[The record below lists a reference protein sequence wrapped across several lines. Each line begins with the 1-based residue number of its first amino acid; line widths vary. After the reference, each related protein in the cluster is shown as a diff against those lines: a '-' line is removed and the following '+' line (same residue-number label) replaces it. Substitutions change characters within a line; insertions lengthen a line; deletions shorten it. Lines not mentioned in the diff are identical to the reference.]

1 MPAYQVTSPD
11 GKTFEI
17 TAPDGASQEQV
28 LAYAQAQWASVP
40 AEKPAAVKAGAS
52 LNEIPRQLGL
62 TARYG
67 LEGVPQALELFT
79 EPLRKYVTDPL
90 AQAVTGTK
98 QHGRSLSGM
107 GVDMADRLGLPKP
120 QGANERVIGDASR
133 LVAGAGGIG
142 ALGKVAA
149 ASPGML
155 GQAGKMFSQNMGQ
168 QAISAGAAGGAAGAS
183 REAGG
188 TPGQQAIAGLAA
200 GVLAPTAIGAIKS
213 GSMKAAS
220 AIRNEFA
227 PRAMDA
233 VDNQINLTLRRSG
246 VDWAGIDERTRQAVR
261 NDVRQATAVG
271 GDLDAAALQRL
282 IDFRRVGATP
292 TRGTLTLD
300 PVQITR
306 EKNLSKT
313 AANSVDV
320 GLQTLPRI
328 EHQNNRM
335 LIDRVNEMGAARAL
349 PQADAA
355 DRVIGA
361 QRATIDHAQN
371 NINSLYQG
379 ARDTSGRSA
388 QLDGAAFAQ
397 RANALLQENLAGK
410 LPTQVET
417 AMNNIAMG
425 KAQLTVEHAE
435 QLKTMIGRIQ
445 RNSSDGNERYAL
457 GLIRQALDE
466 APLRGAP
473 QVNPGN
479 LPAVPGTV
487 PVSPSVLGQE
497 SIEAFNAARSANRQ
511 FMQRLEQSPSLQAV
525 MDGAQP
531 DNFMQ
536 QHVMRSGATAQD
548 LRSLREAIAHDAAS
562 VETVKNYI
570 AGELKRKALSGAADE
585 VGNFSQSAYNKALHD
600 FGRRRLE
607 VFFSPAEIDQLEA
620 VGRVASY
627 TQFQPRGSAVNNSN
641 SGALVLGKGLD
652 FLSRIAPKVPVVND
666 TITGTLAGIQQRQAQ
681 NISQGLLSRQA
692 GPSFMDQLAPA
703 MVYGGLLAPSQV
715 VNNR

>member
-11 GKTFEI
+11 GKTFEV
-17 TAPDGASQEQV
+17 TAPDGATQDQV
-28 LAYAQAQWASVP
+28 LAYAKSQWAAQP
-40 AEKPAAVKAGAS
+40 IEKPAAVTAGSA
-52 LNEIPRQLGL
+52 LNQIPRQLGL

-67 LEGVPQALELFT
+67 LEGVPQAFELFT
-79 EPLRKYVTDPL
+79 EPLRKYVTDPI
-90 AQAVTGTK
+90 AQKLTGTK
-98 QHGRSLSGM
+98 QQGRSLGGIGS
-107 GVDMADRLGLPKP
+107 DIADWMGLPKP
-120 QGANERVIGDASR
+120 QGANERVVGDAAR
-133 LVAGAGGIG
+133 LVAGAGGLG
-142 ALGKVAA
+142 AVGRVASS
-149 ASPGML
+149 SPGMVGQL
-155 GQAGKMFSQNMGQ
+155 GDMFSKNMGQ

-188 TPGQQAIAGLAA
+188 SPGQQAIAGLAA
-200 GVLAPTAIGAIKS
+200 GVLAPTAANMVKGAAVR
-213 GSMKAAS
+213 GAN

-227 PRAMDA
+227 PRSMDA
-233 VDNQINLTLRRSG
+233 VDNQINLTLSRSG
-246 VDWAGIDERTRQAVR
+246 FDWAGVDERTRQAVR
-261 NDVRQATAVG
+261 RDVQEATAIG
-271 GDLDAAALQRL
+271 GDLDAAALRRL
-282 IDFRRVGATP
+282 VDFRRVGATP

-300 PVQITR
+300 PVQLTR
-306 EKNLSKT
+306 EKNLAKT

-320 GLQTLPRI
+320 GLQSLPRI
-328 EHQNNRM
+328 ENQNNRI
-335 LIDRVNEMGAARAL
+335 LIDRLNEAGAARAL

-361 QRATIDHAQN
+361 QRTTIDRAQS

-379 ARDTSGRSA
+379 ARDTAGRSA
-388 QLDGAAFAQ
+388 ELDGAVFAQ
-397 RANALLQENLAGK
+397 RANQLLQENLAGK
-410 LPTQVET
+410 LPAQVES
-417 AMNNIAMG
+417 AMNNIALG
-425 KAQLTVEHAE
+425 RNPLTVEHAE

-479 LPAVPGTV
+479 LPASGAVPT
-487 PVSPSVLGQE
+487 SPGVLGQE
-497 SIEAFNAARSANRQ
+497 SIDAFNAARGANRQ

-548 LRSLREAIAHDAAS
+548 LRSLRSAIEHDPAS
-562 VETVKNYI
+562 IDTVKNYI
-570 AGELKRKALSGAADE
+570 AGEFKRKALNGAADE
-585 VGNFSQSAYNKALHD
+585 VGNFSQSAYNKAIND

-607 VFFSPAEIDQLEA
+607 VFFSPQEIDQLQA
-620 VGRVASY
+620 VGRVAAY

-666 TITGTLAGIQQRQAQ
+666 TITGTLAGLQQRQAQ
-681 NISQGLLSRQA
+681 NISRGLLSQEA
-692 GPSFMDQLAPA
+692 GPSFLDGLAPA
-703 MVYGGLLAPSQV
+703 LVYGGLLAPTQV
-715 VNNR
+715 VPNR